1 MNRIQIEQTVGTGGI
16 LRVDLPL
23 GLEEAGQHVL
33 ITIEPSSPQKGF
45 PKPDEWKAGIMAAAG
60 SWRGDFVTEPTGP
73 LENRNPLN

>member
-45 PKPDEWKAGIMAAAG
+45 PKPDEWKAAG

>member
-33 ITIEPSSPQKGF
+33 ITIEPSSP
-45 PKPDEWKAGIMAAAG
+45 KPDEWKAGILATAG